1 MPHHPQR
8 IALVGLSG
16 AGKSSVGRL
25 LAERL
30 DWALLD
36 VDALIETT
44 AGRSIPQIFAD
55 EGEPGFRDREAEALR
70 LALSLGERV
79 IATGGGAVLRPE
91 NRRLLR
97 DEALVVWL
105 DAPTEVLIARLRAH
119 DEERPLLAGDDPAGR
134 LEALRAARAP
144 IYAEA
149 AHLRVGTAGL
159 SHAQVVEEIIG
170 RMRRQ

>member
-105 DAPTEVLIARLRAH
+105 DAPTEVLIARLRARRGAPASRRR
-119 DEERPLLAGDDPAGR
+119 RPCGP
-134 LEALRAARAP
+134 
-144 IYAEA
+144 
-149 AHLRVGTAGL
+149 
-159 SHAQVVEEIIG
+159 S
-170 RMRRQ
+170 